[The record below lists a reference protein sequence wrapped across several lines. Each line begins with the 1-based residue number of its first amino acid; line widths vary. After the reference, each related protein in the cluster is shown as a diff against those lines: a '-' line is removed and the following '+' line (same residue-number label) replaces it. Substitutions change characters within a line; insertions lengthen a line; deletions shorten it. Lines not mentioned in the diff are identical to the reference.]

1 LLKGGDFLN
10 GTITKSILT
19 YLAVLAMAFGFVVCL
34 KGFGDAVY
42 AGWAT
47 SFLATGLSELLF
59 GISLIAIGNGLATL
73 AKR

>member
-1 LLKGGDFLN
+1 MN
-10 GTITKSILT
+10 ETTTKSILS
-19 YLAVLAMAFGFVVCL
+19 YLGLTAMTFGFVVCL

-47 SFLATGLSELLF
+47 SFLATGISELLF
-59 GISLIAIGNGLATL
+59 GIALIVLGNGLATL

>member
-1 LLKGGDFLN
+1 MN

-19 YLAVLAMAFGFVVCL
+19 YLSLIAIAFGFVVCL

-47 SFLATGLSELLF
+47 SFLATGISELLF
-59 GISLIAIGNGLATL
+59 GISLIAIGNGLAIL
-73 AKR
+73 AKK

>member
-1 LLKGGDFLN
+1 LN
-10 GTITKSILT
+10 GTTTRSILT
-19 YLAVLAMAFGFVVCL
+19 YLSLVAIVLGFVVCL

-59 GISLIAIGNGLATL
+59 GLAILALGNGLA
-73 AKR
+73 

>member
-1 LLKGGDFLN
+1 MN
-10 GTITKSILT
+10 ATTTKSILT
-19 YLAVLAMAFGFVVCL
+19 YLGLIALAFGLIICL

-59 GISLIAIGNGLATL
+59 GIALIALGNGLATL
-73 AKR
+73 SKR

>member
-1 LLKGGDFLN
+1 MSR
-10 GTITKSILT
+10 TTTRSILT
-19 YLAVLAMAFGFVVCL
+19 YLGLIAMAFGFVVCL

-59 GISLIAIGNGLATL
+59 GISLIALGNGLATL
-73 AKR
+73 TKR

>member
-1 LLKGGDFLN
+1 MN

-19 YLAVLAMAFGFVVCL
+19 YLSLIAIAFGFVVCL

-47 SFLATGLSELLF
+47 SFLATGIAELLF
-59 GISLIAIGNGLATL
+59 GISVIAIGNGLAAL

>member
-1 LLKGGDFLN
+1 MN
-10 GTITKSILT
+10 GTTTKSILT
-19 YLAVLAMAFGFVVCL
+19 YLGLIAMAFGFVICL

-59 GISLIAIGNGLATL
+59 GISLIGVGNGLATL
-73 AKR
+73 TKR

>member
-1 LLKGGDFLN
+1 MN
-10 GTITKSILT
+10 GAITKSILT
-19 YLAVLAMAFGFVVCL
+19 YLSLIAMAFGFVICL

-47 SFLATGLSELLF
+47 TFLATGISELLF
-59 GISLIAIGNGLATL
+59 GISLIAMGNGLATL

>member
-1 LLKGGDFLN
+1 LN
-10 GTITKSILT
+10 GTTTKSILT
-19 YLAVLAMAFGFVVCL
+19 YLGLIAMAFGFVVCL

-59 GISLIAIGNGLATL
+59 GISLIAVGNGLAIL

>member
-1 LLKGGDFLN
+1 LN
-10 GTITKSILT
+10 GVTTRSILA
-19 YLAVLAMAFGFVVCL
+19 YLGLIAMAFGFVVCL

-47 SFLATGLSELLF
+47 SFLATGISELLF
-59 GISLIAIGNGLATL
+59 GIALIALGNGLAIL

>member
-1 LLKGGDFLN
+1 MN
-10 GTITKSILT
+10 GTITKSMLT
-19 YLAVLAMAFGFVVCL
+19 YLSLIAMAFGFVVAL

-47 SFLATGLSELLF
+47 TFLATGISELLF
-59 GISLIAIGNGLATL
+59 GISLIAMGNGLATL

>member
-1 LLKGGDFLN
+1 VIFLN
-10 GTITKSILT
+10 ATTTKSILT
-19 YLAVLAMAFGFVVCL
+19 YLGLIALAFGFIICL

-59 GISLIAIGNGLATL
+59 GIALIALGNGLATL
-73 AKR
+73 SKR

>member
-1 LLKGGDFLN
+1 M
-10 GTITKSILT
+10 SILT
-19 YLAVLAMAFGFVVCL
+19 YLGLIAIAFGFVVCL

-47 SFLATGLSELLF
+47 SFLATGISELLF
-59 GISLIAIGNGLATL
+59 GIALIALGNGLATI

>member
-1 LLKGGDFLN
+1 MN
-10 GTITKSILT
+10 ATTTKSILT
-19 YLAVLAMAFGFVVCL
+19 YLGLIELAFGFIICL

-59 GISLIAIGNGLATL
+59 GIALIALGNGLATL
-73 AKR
+73 SKR